1 MAESLKHK
9 TVKGVSWSLIDDVSR
24 LGVQFIVGV
33 VLANLLTPAEFGII
47 GMVVIFTS
55 IADSIVNSG
64 FSSALI
70 QKKNAENIDYCT
82 VFYFNM
88 VLSVLLYVVLYFA
101 APAISRFFDEPQL
114 ISVTRVLGI
123 VLFIN
128 ALAIVQR
135 TILVKKVDFKTQTI
149 ISLISSVISG
159 IIGIGMALKD
169 FGVWSLVGQTISRQG
184 LNTGLLWV
192 FNRWLPSWQFSVNSF
207 KTLFSFGSK
216 LLVAGL
222 IDTIWRDIYYVVIG
236 KYYQKDTL
244 GQYTRARQYEGLFS
258 SNLTSVIQRVTF
270 PVLSSIQD
278 QPARLKEGY
287 RRIIKITMLVTFS
300 CMLGLAAVAKPAI
313 LILIGEKW
321 IPCIAY
327 MQILCFAG
335 MLYPLHAINLN
346 MLNVKGRSDLFLKL
360 EIIKKIIAVG
370 PIVLGI
376 MYSIEWMLWGSVVA
390 SVIAYFLNAYYSGPL
405 IGYSIP
411 NQLRDIMPSLLMAGI
426 MAAVT
431 WPISWIDFG
440 IGSRLSLYVML
451 GVQISVGVIL
461 MLGMCEYFKT
471 SEYLEL
477 KQLAFSGLN
486 KVLHRVKTS
495 H

>member
-9 TVKGVSWSLIDDVSR
+9 TVKGASWSLIDNISTY
-24 LGVQFIVGV
+24 GVQFTVGV
-33 VLANLLTPAEFGII
+33 VLANLLTPAEYGII
-47 GMVVIFTS
+47 GMAVIFTS
-55 IADSIVNSG
+55 IANSIVNSG

-70 QKKNAENIDYCT
+70 QKKNVEDIDYCT

-88 VLSVLLYVVLYFA
+88 VFSVLLYIVLYLA
-101 APAISRFFDEPQL
+101 SPAISRFFDEPQL
-114 ISVTRVLGI
+114 ISVIRVLGI
-123 VLFIN
+123 VLFIT

-135 TILVKKVDFKTQTI
+135 TILVKRVDFKTQTI
-149 ISLISSVISG
+149 ISLISSVTSG
-159 IIGIGMALKD
+159 VVGIGMALKD
-169 FGVWSLVGQTISRQG
+169 FGVWSLVGQTIIRQG
-184 LNTGLLWV
+184 LDTVCLWV
-192 FNRWLPSWQFSVNSF
+192 FNRWFPSWRFSVNSF

-216 LLVAGL
+216 LLIAGL
-222 IDTIWRDIYYVVIG
+222 IDTIWRDIYYAVIG
-236 KYYQKDTL
+236 KYYAKDTL
-244 GQYTRARQYEGLFS
+244 GQYTRARGYEGLFS
-258 SNLTSVIQRVTF
+258 SNLTGVIQRVTF

-278 QPARLKEGY
+278 QPARMKEGY
-287 RRIIKITMLVTFS
+287 RRIIKITMLVTFT
-300 CMLGLAAVAKPAI
+300 CMLGLAAVAKPTI
-313 LILIGEKW
+313 LILIGAKW
-321 IPCIAY
+321 IPCISY
-327 MQILCFAG
+327 MQIICFQG

-376 MYSIEWMLWGSVVA
+376 MYSIEWMLWGSVIV
-390 SVIAYFLNAYYSGPL
+390 SIISYFLNAQYSGPL

-411 NQLRDIMPSLLMAGI
+411 NQLRDILPGLLMAGT

-431 WPISWIDFG
+431 WPISYVDFN
-440 IGSRLSLYVML
+440 IGARLSLYVML
-451 GVQISVGVIL
+451 SVQILVGVVL

-477 KQLAFSGLN
+477 KQLAFSTLN
-486 KVLHRVKTS
+486 KIRHRVKSS